1 MFICIYEADIAPFY
15 TDEVPAKKEN
25 FYYPY
30 VHVILFSLTYFTWT
44 FFIYIYIYVYIVYIY
59 INIYIYIYICICI
72 YRIYISYMY
81 VYIYIYNIH
90 HWRIIWSSSSGSRK
104 LAWVGFEPRTTEFRS
119 HLLTDW
125 AITPWVQ
132 LALRT
137 NFVQLL
143 QFHRLFAVRVHFGYC
158 LRQSPRFFMITK

>member
-1 MFICIYEADIAPFY
+1 MYIWSWYSSFLRWWSSCKEGKLLLSICTRYSIFANLFH
-15 TDEVPAKKEN
+15 VN
-25 FYYPY
+25 F
-30 VHVILFSLTYFTWT
+30 F
-44 FFIYIYIYVYIVYIY
+44 
-59 INIYIYIYICICI
+59 YIYIYICIYRIYIYKHIYIYICI

-81 VYIYIYNIH
+81 VYIYIYIYNIH

-104 LAWVGFEPRTTEFRS
+104 LAWVGFEPMTTEFRS

>member
-1 MFICIYEADIAPFY
+1 MYIWSWYSSFLHWWSSCKKGKLLLSICTRYSIFANLFH
-15 TDEVPAKKEN
+15 VN
-25 FYYPY
+25 F
-30 VHVILFSLTYFTWT
+30 FD
-44 FFIYIYIYVYIVYIY
+44 
-59 INIYIYIYICICI
+59 IYIYIYI
-72 YRIYISYMY
+72 YMYISYIYIYIYMYISYLYIVY
-81 VYIYIYNIH
+81 VYIYIYIYNIQ

-104 LAWVGFEPRTTEFRS
+104 LAWVGFEPMTTEFRS

-143 QFHRLFAVRVHFGYC
+143 QFHRLFTVRIHFGYC

>member
-44 FFIYIYIYVYIVYIY
+44 FFIYIYIYVYIVFIYRICMYIY
-59 INIYIYIYICICI
+59 I
-72 YRIYISYMY
+72 
-81 VYIYIYNIH
+81 YIYIYNIH

-104 LAWVGFEPRTTEFRS
+104 LAWVGFEPMTTEFRS